1 MCIFDKP
8 SLVHAVCNAIIYVE
22 VHYDA
27 VNSREV
33 LFDDVT
39 YVSRCYDAI
48 TSNQLHL
55 QLCPDVYELPG
66 DATFRKRAE
75 DMPNEL

>member
-1 MCIFDKP
+1 M
-8 SLVHAVCNAIIYVE
+8 VYNAINYVE

-39 YVSRCYDAI
+39 YVSRCYDAV
-48 TSNQLHL
+48 TSENVISSLYFMCEASEEFTYISSSALTCTSFQEI
-55 QLCPDVYELPG
+55 Q
-66 DATFRKRAE
+66 K
-75 DMPNEL
+75 